1 MSKLVF
7 IDEKGKLFGLINL
20 LDLIVLFSV
29 LVLLYLGSSA
39 YLALKTSVPE
49 IVDFSPRQINNEKAS
64 KVILILK
71 NNRRIGSAKFT
82 MIPHGFVGERI
93 HPSTSFD
100 KRKRNEV
107 TVSIPAG
114 ISPGNY
120 LFELEL
126 VVLDVLNRQSL
137 NVIHFANPIAIEQKK
152 GEEVGLYYPWPI
164 EVDVLLPGDS
174 AIIRKQLE
182 VGDTM
187 ADSRGRLIAEVL
199 SIRPSRSSDTLN
211 LTGKAWRK
219 REVLYE
225 GAITARMRLQPE
237 ILDNQLAFQGKIISA
252 GERLKFNT
260 DSLSLDGY
268 IIGKGDVKYQ
278 KIDKG
283 WEVLAEVVML
293 GITKENVTMLK
304 PKFTQI
310 DESGNIWAE
319 VLEVTQEESQS
330 KNSLKNVVV
339 RVFLNCDN
347 REGKLYCQDRL
358 IEPGAFL
365 NFSLKN
371 QAVTGLMRKIFSPA
385 WIRVMVEFKNVTP
398 EVAPLLRGGVK
409 EEGTGQE
416 VTMSIEKIISSHPS
430 YSYHPT
436 YPLAGPFEDG
446 KRTYI
451 GHPENRDIKC
461 LLRIKAIR
469 VGKRVYYNKKQLL
482 INSPIIFQ
490 TSTWRLNGE
499 ITQFTF

>member
-1 MSKLVF
+1 MSKIAI

-20 LDLIVLFSV
+20 LDLIVLFSL

-39 YLALKTSVPE
+39 YLALKTSVPQ
-49 IVDFSPRQINNEKAS
+49 IVDFSPKQINNEKAS

-71 NNRRIGSAKFT
+71 NDRRIGSAKVT
-82 MIPHGFVGERI
+82 MIPYGFAGERI

-114 ISPGNY
+114 VSPGNY
-120 LFELEL
+120 LVELEL
-126 VVLDVLNRQSL
+126 AVLDVLNRQLSHVVHFSEPI
-137 NVIHFANPIAIEQKK
+137 VIK
-152 GEEVGLYYPWPI
+152 GEEVALYYPWPI

-174 AIIRKQLE
+174 AIIRKQLK

-187 ADSRGRLIAEVL
+187 VDSRGMLIAEVL

-237 ILDNQLAFQGKIISA
+237 ILDNQLAFQGKTISA

-278 KIDKG
+278 KTDKG

-293 GITKENVTMLK
+293 GITKENATMLK

-319 VLEVTQEESQS
+319 VLELTQEESQIKGS
-330 KNSLKNVVV
+330 YKNIVV
-339 RVFLNCDN
+339 RMFLNCDSHQK
-347 REGKLYCQDRL
+347 RIYCQNVL
-358 IEPGAFL
+358 IEPGALL
-365 NFSLKN
+365 NFKLG
-371 QAVTGLMRKIFSPA
+371 QQQVIGIIRQVTNPD
-385 WIRVMVEFKNVTP
+385 WIKVIVELHNVTP
-398 EVAPLLRGGVK
+398 EVEAYLRRGVK
-409 EEGTGQE
+409 EEVTGRE
-416 VTMSIEKIISSHPS
+416 VTMEIEKIVSKQPS
-430 YSYHPT
+430 INYQPNYYSIG
-436 YPLAGPFEDG
+436 GPIQEG
-446 KRTYI
+446 KRTYVA
-451 GHPENRDIKC
+451 HPENKDVKC
-461 LLRIKAIR
+461 RMKMKGFRVDKRIFYNR
-469 VGKRVYYNKKQLL
+469 VQLFL
-482 INSPIIFQ
+482 DSPIVFE
-490 TSTWRLNGE
+490 TSIWKLNGV
-499 ITQFTF
+499 ISQFILQ

>member
-49 IVDFSPRQINNEKAS
+49 IVNFSPRQIGNEKVS

-71 NNRRIGSAKFT
+71 NDRRIGSAKFT
-82 MIPHGFVGERI
+82 MIPHGFAGERI
-93 HPSTSFD
+93 HPPASFD

-114 ISPGNY
+114 LAPGNY

-126 VVLDVLNRQSL
+126 VVLDVLNRQLSH
-137 NVIHFANPIAIEQKK
+137 VVHFSEPIAIEQKA
-152 GEEVGLYYPWPI
+152 VGLYYPWPI
-164 EVDVLLPGDS
+164 EVDVLVPGDS
-174 AIIRKQLE
+174 AIIRKQLK

-187 ADSRGRLIAEVL
+187 ADSRGRQIAKVI

-211 LTGKAWRK
+211 LTGKPWWK
-219 REVLYE
+219 KGIPDK
-225 GAITARMRLQPE
+225 GAITARVRLQPE

-278 KIDKG
+278 KTDKG

-293 GITKENVTMLK
+293 GITKENAKMLK

-319 VLEVTQEESQS
+319 VLEVTQEESQF

-339 RVFLNCDN
+339 RVFLNCISHQG
-347 REGKLYCQDRL
+347 RIYCQNVL

-365 NFSLKN
+365 IFNLGKQKVSGIIR
-371 QAVTGLMRKIFSPA
+371 QVTNPGWISVIVAFDNLTPNIF
-385 WIRVMVEFKNVTP
+385 K
-398 EVAPLLRGGVK
+398 LLRSGVR
-409 EEGTGQE
+409 EEVEGKKA
-416 VTMSIEKIISSHPS
+416 TMEIVRVVSSQPS
-430 YSYHPT
+430 VAYHPT
-436 YPLAGPFEDG
+436 WGIGGPIKDG
-446 KRTYI
+446 IRSI
-451 GHPENRDIKC
+451 AAHPQNRDVKC
-461 LLRIKAIR
+461 KLKINAYRIRNRI
-469 VGKRVYYNKKQLL
+469 YYNRSQLL
-482 INSPIIFQ
+482 LNSSIVFE
-490 TSTWRLNGE
+490 TSTWKLNGV
-499 ITQFTF
+499 ISQFIL

>member
-1 MSKLVF
+1 MSKLMF
-7 IDEKGKLFGLINL
+7 IDEKGKLFGLINF

-49 IVDFSPRQINNEKAS
+49 IVDFSPRQIGNEKAS

-71 NNRRIGSAKFT
+71 NDRRIGSAKFT
-82 MIPHGFVGERI
+82 MIPHGFAGERI
-93 HPSTSFD
+93 HPPASFD

-137 NVIHFANPIAIEQKK
+137 NVIHFANPIAIEQKAA
-152 GEEVGLYYPWPI
+152 GLYYPWPI
-164 EVDVLLPGDS
+164 EVDVLVPGDS
-174 AIIRKQLE
+174 AIIRKQLK

-187 ADSRGRLIAEVL
+187 ADSRGRQIAEVL

-211 LTGKAWRK
+211 LTGKPWWK
-219 REVLYE
+219 K
-225 GAITARMRLQPE
+225 GAPDKESITARMRLQPE

-278 KIDKG
+278 KTDKG
-283 WEVLAEVVML
+283 WEILAEVVML

-319 VLEVTQEESQS
+319 VLEVTQEGSQS

-339 RVFLNCDN
+339 RVFLNCISHKG
-347 REGKLYCQDRL
+347 RLYCQNVL

-365 NFSLKN
+365 NFKLGK
-371 QAVTGLMRKIFSPA
+371 QQVTGIIRKIVRPEWISVIVAFDNLTPNIVKLLRSGVQEEVEGKEA
-385 WIRVMVEFKNVTP
+385 TMEIIRVVSSEP
-398 EVAPLLRGGVK
+398 
-409 EEGTGQE
+409 
-416 VTMSIEKIISSHPS
+416 SIA
-430 YSYHPT
+430 YHPMRGIG
-436 YPLAGPFEDG
+436 GPIKNG
-446 KRTYI
+446 IRTFSA
-451 GHPENRDIKC
+451 HPVNRDVKCRMKIKVH
-461 LLRIKAIR
+461 R
-469 VGKRVYYNKKQLL
+469 VGKRIYYNRSQLL
-482 INSPIIFQ
+482 LNSPIVFE
-490 TSTWRLNGE
+490 SSLLKLNGL
-499 ITQFTF
+499 ISQFLL

>member
-49 IVDFSPRQINNEKAS
+49 IVNFSPRQIGNEKAS

-71 NNRRIGSAKFT
+71 NDRRIGSAKFT
-82 MIPHGFVGERI
+82 MIPHGFAGERI
-93 HPSTSFD
+93 HPPASFD

-114 ISPGNY
+114 LAPGNY

-126 VVLDVLNRQSL
+126 VVLDVLNRQLSH
-137 NVIHFANPIAIEQKK
+137 VVHFSEPIAIEQKA
-152 GEEVGLYYPWPI
+152 VGLYYPWPI
-164 EVDVLLPGDS
+164 EVDVLVPGDS
-174 AIIRKQLE
+174 AIIRKQLK

-187 ADSRGRLIAEVL
+187 ADSRGRQIAKVI

-211 LTGKAWRK
+211 LTGKPWRK

-237 ILDNQLAFQGKIISA
+237 ILDNQLAFQGKIIGA

-268 IIGKGDVKYQ
+268 IIGKGDVKFQ

-319 VLEVTQEESQS
+319 VLEVTQEESQF

-339 RVFLNCDN
+339 RVFLNYDN

-358 IEPGAFL
+358 IEPGTLL
-365 NFSLKN
+365 NFKLGK
-371 QAVTGLMRKIFSPA
+371 QQVTGIIRKIVRPEWISLIVTFNNLTPNIFGLLRSGVQEEVEGKEA
-385 WIRVMVEFKNVTP
+385 TMEIIRVVSSELSIAYNPPTWGI
-398 EVAPLLRGGVK
+398 GGPIRDGIRTFAAHPVNRD
-409 EEGTGQE
+409 
-416 VTMSIEKIISSHPS
+416 VRCRMKIKVYRP
-430 YSYHPT
+430 
-436 YPLAGPFEDG
+436 G
-446 KRTYI
+446 KRI
-451 GHPENRDIKC
+451 
-461 LLRIKAIR
+461 
-469 VGKRVYYNKKQLL
+469 YYNRSQLL
-482 INSPIIFQ
+482 LNSPIKFETFLLQI
-490 TSTWRLNGE
+490 NGQ
-499 ITQFTF
+499 ITQFIL